1 MTDVQHSTSGFSL
14 KPPLDPRGIVLPDL
28 TVERRRR
35 KGRFGLRARILMTFG
50 LGSLGLSAFLAFS
63 TFNLT
68 RSSVVDDRETSA
80 LDSASPNVKEVSRWI
95 QSGVTNAREEMAA
108 KALRLSGLIVGD
120 SWYGVTQ
127 TFTQSP
133 VPSSLVDDVLQSN
146 LAQYMRVEIDGSL
159 YLAMGFPLDFQTNGT
174 TQRAVYVELAE
185 LDDVRSTLGSIRTIL
200 IWATAGTTLIGVLLG
215 IVAASRAVRPLTAA
229 SRAAQ
234 AIAGGRLDTRM
245 QSTDDPDLEMITTS
259 FNEMARALQTRIE
272 RDNRFTSDVSHE
284 LRSPLMTMTTSVEVM
299 QSRRGEMPERAQV
312 ALDLLAADV
321 HRFQVLVED
330 LLEISRFDAGAI
342 RLEFEEFG
350 VAEFVRQAI
359 AISSAPETRLSIQSG
374 AEEIVIRGD
383 RRRLARVIAN
393 LIDNGLAYG
402 GGDLDVTVFVPAES
416 PISPCVR
423 ISVEDR
429 GPGVAP
435 DERELIFERFARG
448 ASAGRRSGSEG
459 AGLGLSL
466 VVEHVK
472 LHQGQIWVEDRP
484 DGDNGACFIIELPTV
499 KT

>member
-1 MTDVQHSTSGFSL
+1 MPSSKFSV
-14 KPPLDPRGIVLPDL
+14 KPSLDPRGIVLPD
-28 TVERRRR
+28 TQTSRRRR
-35 KGRFGLRARILMTFG
+35 LGRFGLRVRILMTFG
-50 LGSLGLSAFLAFS
+50 LGSLALSAFLAVS
-63 TFNLT
+63 TSNLT
-68 RSSVVDDRETSA
+68 RSSVVEDRESSA
-80 LDSASPNVKEVSRWI
+80 LNAASPNAKQVSKWI
-95 QSGVTNAREEMAA
+95 QNGVDNARNEMTTN
-108 KALRLSGLIVGD
+108 ALRLSGLVVGD
-120 SWYGVTQ
+120 QWTGVTQ
-127 TFTQSP
+127 QFADNP
-133 VPSSLVDDVLQSN
+133 APPELIDEVLNSN
-146 LAQYMRVEIDGSL
+146 LPQYMRVEVGDSL
-159 YLAMGFPLDFQTNGT
+159 YLAMGFPLDFQTNGSP
-174 TQRAVYVELAE
+174 QRAVYLELAL
-185 LDDVRSTLGSIRTIL
+185 LDDVRSTLSSISNIL
-200 IWATAGTTLIGVLLG
+200 VLATAVTTLLGVLLG

-234 AIAGGRLDTRM
+234 AIAGGRLETRM
-245 QSTDDPDLEMITTS
+245 ETTDDPDLEMITTS

-299 QSRRGEMPERAQV
+299 QARRAEMPERAQA
-312 ALDLLAADV
+312 ALDLLVADV

-359 AISSAPETRLSIQSG
+359 AISSAPTTRLSVAAE
-374 AEEIVIRGD
+374 AEELIIRGD
-383 RRRLARVIAN
+383 RRRLARVVAN
-393 LIDNGLAYG
+393 LIDNGMAYG
-402 GGDLDVTVFVPAES
+402 GGDLDITVRSSES
-416 PISPCVR
+416 SSGSPRVR
-423 ISVEDR
+423 ITVEEH

-472 LHQGQIWVEDRP
+472 LHQGKVWVEDRH
-484 DGDNGACFIIELPTV
+484 DGDKGACFVIELPAV
-499 KT
+499 KV

>member
-1 MTDVQHSTSGFSL
+1 
-14 KPPLDPRGIVLPDL
+14 
-28 TVERRRR
+28 
-35 KGRFGLRARILMTFG
+35 MTFG
-50 LGSLGLSAFLAFS
+50 LGSLALSAFLASS
-63 TFNLT
+63 TYNLT

-80 LDSASPNVKEVSRWI
+80 LNSASPNAKEVNKWI
-95 QSGVTNAREEMAA
+95 QSGPDNARDEMINN
-108 KALRLSGLIVGD
+108 ALRLSGLAVSD
-120 SWYGVTQ
+120 TWFGVNQ
-127 TFTQSP
+127 QFTQNP
-133 VPSSLVDDVLQSN
+133 APDRLIDEVLRNNVP
-146 LAQYMRVEIDGSL
+146 QYMRVEVDGEM
-159 YLAMGFPLDFQTNGT
+159 YLAMGFPLDYQTNGT
-174 TQRAVYVELAE
+174 SQRAVYVELAR
-185 LDDVRSTLGSIRTIL
+185 LDDVRSTLASISRIL
-200 IWATAGTTLIGVLLG
+200 FLATAVTTVLGVLLG
-215 IVAASRAVRPLTAA
+215 IIAASRAVRPLTAA

-284 LRSPLMTMTTSVEVM
+284 LRSPLMTMTTSIEVM
-299 QSRRGEMPERAQV
+299 QSRRAEIPERAQV

-342 RLEFEEFG
+342 RLEFEEFA

-359 AISSAPETRLSIQSG
+359 AISSAPETRLTILPG
-374 AEEIVIRGD
+374 NEELVIRGD

-393 LIDNGLAYG
+393 LVDNGLAYG
-402 GGDLDVTVFVPAES
+402 GGDLDVTVFVPTES
-416 PISPCVR
+416 PLAPCVR
-423 ISVEDR
+423 ITVEDR

-472 LHQGQIWVEDRP
+472 LHQGRIWVEDRP
-484 DGDNGACFIIELPTV
+484 DGEKGACFVIELPTV
-499 KT
+499 KL

>member
-1 MTDVQHSTSGFSL
+1 MVDAEHSPGGFSL
-14 KPPLDPRGIVLPDL
+14 KPPVDPRGILLPD
-28 TVERRRR
+28 VQSDRRRR
-35 KGRFGLRARILMTFG
+35 RGRFGLRARILSTFG
-50 LGSLGLSAFLAFS
+50 LGSLALSAFLAIS
-63 TFNLT
+63 TYNLT
-68 RSSVVDDRETSA
+68 RSSVVEDRESSA
-80 LDSASPNVKEVSRWI
+80 LNLASPNAKEVNKWI
-95 QSGVTNAREEMAA
+95 QSGVKTARDEMAGA
-108 KALRLSGLIVGD
+108 ALRLSGLVVND
-120 SWYGVTQ
+120 SWYGVNQ
-127 TFTQSP
+127 LLAQSP
-133 VPSSLVDDVLQSN
+133 APDRLIDEVLRSN
-146 LAQYMRVEIDGSL
+146 DPQYMRVEVDGDL
-159 YLAMGFPLDFQTNGT
+159 YLAMGFPLDYQTNGSD
-174 TQRAVYVELAE
+174 QRAVYVELAP
-185 LDDVRSTLGSIRTIL
+185 LDDVRSTLWSIGRIL
-200 IWATAGTTLIGVLLG
+200 VLATAATTVLGILLG

-245 QSTDDPDLEMITTS
+245 QSTDDPDLEMITNS

-299 QSRRGEMPERAQV
+299 QSRRAEMPEKAQV
-312 ALDLLAADV
+312 ALDLLAADI

-342 RLEFEEFG
+342 RLEFEEFA

-359 AISSAPETRLSIQSG
+359 AISSAPDTRLTIGPG
-374 AEEIVIRGD
+374 AEELVIRGD

-402 GGDLDVTVFVPAES
+402 GGDLDITVFVPRDGRAE
-416 PISPCVR
+416 PCVR
-423 ISVEDR
+423 ISVEDH

-472 LHQGQIWVEDRP
+472 LHQGRVWVEDRS
-484 DGDNGACFIIELPTV
+484 DGDKGARFVIELPTV
-499 KT
+499 KV

>member
-1 MTDVQHSTSGFSL
+1 MPEATTSLDGLSL
-14 KPPLDPRGIVLPDL
+14 KPPLDPRRMLEPDARAM
-28 TVERRRR
+28 RRRR
-35 KGRFGLRARILMTFG
+35 LGLRTRILLTFG
-50 LGSLGLSAFLAFS
+50 LGSLALSAFLAIS

-68 RSSVVDDRETSA
+68 RSSVVEDREETA
-80 LDSASPNVKEVSRWI
+80 LATAYPTAKEVNSWI
-95 QSGVTNAREEMAA
+95 QSGVDDARRRMEDSG
-108 KALRLSGLIVGD
+108 LRLSGLVVNGKWQGIGSQFRENPAPLLHTRVIE
-120 SWYGVTQ
+120 S
-127 TFTQSP
+127 FTP
-133 VPSSLVDDVLQSN
+133 
-146 LAQYMRVEIDGSL
+146 QYMRVKSNGEL
-159 YLAMGFPLDFQTNGT
+159 YLAMGFPLSYSMNGT
-174 TQRAVYVELAE
+174 QERAVYIELSR
-185 LDDVRSTLGSIRTIL
+185 LDEVTSTLGSIRSIL
-200 IWATAGTTLIGVLLG
+200 ILATGVTTVLG
-215 IVAASRAVRPLTAA
+215 IFLGVIAASRAVRPLAAA

-245 QSTDDPDLEMITTS
+245 ESTDDPDLEMITNS
-259 FNEMARALQTRIE
+259 FNEMAKALQTRIE

-299 QSRRGEMPERAQV
+299 QARRAEMPERAQA
-312 ALDLLAADV
+312 ALDLLVADV

-359 AISSAPETRLSIQSG
+359 AISSAPQTRLEIIPG
-374 AEEIVIRGD
+374 AEELVVRGD

-393 LIDNGLAYG
+393 LIDNGIAYG
-402 GGDLDVTVFVPAES
+402 GGDLDVTVFLPDGAES
-416 PISPCVR
+416 KDAVC

-472 LHQGQIWVEDRP
+472 LHQGKVWVEDRT
-484 DGDNGACFIIELPTV
+484 DGKSGARFVVELPTV
-499 KT
+499 RM